1 MASLIT
7 ILSKYKEIKSV
18 FVFHQLIYKELHR
31 SVSALAT
38 VQSLILHKY
47 QNMLYPKHQNWVQSG
62 IRVDF
67 ALVFLILFLISDLL
81 LLIGIRVMSKG

>member
-1 MASLIT
+1 MTSPIT
-7 ILSKYKEIKSV
+7 ILSKYIEIKSV

-31 SVSALAT
+31 IVSALAT

>member
-1 MASLIT
+1 MTSPIT
-7 ILSKYKEIKSV
+7 ILSKYIEIKSV

-67 ALVFLILFLISDLL
+67 ALDYI
-81 LLIGIRVMSKG
+81 VMKPNCNPLSKLYVWLYFD